1 MNQSSAPNQRV
12 EATPQISPMV
22 VEDSSTEQSSV
33 ADTSSVIVQTPPKV
47 HTSSVNVQSQVTP
60 SNAFR
65 FSSSSF
71 DQPLSN
77 NQINNTYEGT
87 SLSNLVQNNPTA
99 NANKDELMAQ
109 VAQLIAQ
116 VSYLERMVKI
126 RDIQIAQGKRE
137 IENLS
142 LRIIASQAFFH
153 NVQDAYKAW
162 LSPTGFDYPT
172 AILDLSADVS
182 NFLRRAKSS
191 IVGNAA
197 VGSNAAVIGNAAQSQ
212 AALDSTNDNNNK
224 RKEQPTNINP
234 YRKKK

>member
-33 ADTSSVIVQTPPKV
+33 ADTSSVIIQTPPKV
-47 HTSSVNVQSQVTP
+47 HTSSRNSVNVQSQVMP

-65 FSSSSF
+65 FPGSSF
-71 DQPLSN
+71 DQPLSK

-87 SLSNLVQNNPTA
+87 SLSTA

-116 VSYLERMVKI
+116 VKYYEDMVKI
-126 RDIQIAQGKRE
+126 RDIQIAQGKKE

-153 NVQDAYKAW
+153 NVQDAYKTW

-172 AILDLSADVS
+172 EILDLSADVS

>member
-12 EATPQISPMV
+12 GATPQISPMV

-47 HTSSVNVQSQVTP
+47 HTSSVNVQSQVMP

-65 FSSSSF
+65 FSGSSF

-87 SLSNLVQNNPTA
+87 SLATA

-126 RDIQIAQGKRE
+126 RDIQIAQGKKE
-137 IENLS
+137 NENLS

-153 NVQDAYKAW
+153 NVQDAYKTW

-172 AILDLSADVS
+172 EILDLSADVS

>member
-12 EATPQISPMV
+12 GATPQISPMV

-47 HTSSVNVQSQVTP
+47 HTSSVNVQSQVMP

-65 FSSSSF
+65 FSGSSF

-87 SLSNLVQNNPTA
+87 SLATA

-126 RDIQIAQGKRE
+126 RDIQIAQGKKE

-153 NVQDAYKAW
+153 NVQDAYKTW

-172 AILDLSADVS
+172 EILDLSADVS

>member
-12 EATPQISPMV
+12 GATPQISPMV

-33 ADTSSVIVQTPPKV
+33 ADTSSVIVQRTPPKV
-47 HTSSVNVQSQVTP
+47 HTSSVNVQSQVMP

-65 FSSSSF
+65 FPGSSF
-71 DQPLSN
+71 DQPLSK

-87 SLSNLVQNNPTA
+87 SLSTA

-116 VSYLERMVKI
+116 VKYYEDMVKI
-126 RDIQIAQGKRE
+126 RDIQIAQGKKE

-153 NVQDAYKAW
+153 NVQDAYKTW

-172 AILDLSADVS
+172 EILDLSADVS